1 MFIIE
6 CKKKS
11 NEVKDNLIKIL
22 EGKFN
27 EDPE

>member
-6 CKKKS
+6 NKKKL

-27 EDPE
+27 EDHE